1 MFRLRVAAA
10 YLLLSIGCYSASA
23 AQTLLYLNSQPGDYI
38 GQGIQQ
44 TLTPADGTFS
54 VQTSSNG
61 GLQVAFNTPN
71 YSSWWYLNFGP
82 PTRSKL
88 TKSVY
93 EGAQRFA
100 FHSPTKPGIDVY
112 GNGRG
117 CNVDVG
123 RFLVSQLTFATDGSV
138 QSLAID
144 FEQHC
149 EGMVPALYG
158 SVRINSTVT
167 LVPRVSVADATALKG
182 NVGTNGANIIVS
194 LSMPSTQPVSVQYS
208 TKDGTA
214 LQGRDYVASTGTVQ
228 FQPGITSRPI
238 TIPVVGDRLARGNK
252 LFHVALTAPNGAP
265 IGDANDNVKIFDPN
279 AAMKV
284 LAMYGEPGDYISPGV
299 FLATI
304 ADGVFTP
311 TRNYDN
317 GVSIAL
323 SAGDM
328 WQMDFAAPNNATIV
342 KGAYDNAQRFPFQ
355 SPAVPG
361 LSVYGAGRGC
371 NTLTG
376 RFVVSQV
383 GYNTVTGA
391 VQQFSADFE
400 QHCEGGIP
408 GLFGS
413 IRWNTKMRQFSVS
426 DAAID
431 TVNSTATFTVTVNPA
446 SSNSVS
452 VDFATLDGTAVS
464 SIDYVSTS
472 QTVSFAPGQT
482 QQTITV
488 PLLTSNAGGKQFF
501 GLLTAPSGAPVWIK
515 QGVAT
520 F

>member
-1 MFRLRVAAA
+1 MFRFRVAAVC
-10 YLLLSIGCYSASA
+10 LVLFFGCFRAQA
-23 AQTLLYLNSQPGDYI
+23 AQTVLYLNSQPGDYI

-54 VQTSSNG
+54 VQASSNG
-61 GLQVAFNTPN
+61 GLQVAFYTAN

-82 PTRSKL
+82 PTGSKL

-93 EGAQRFA
+93 EGAQRSA

-117 CNVDVG
+117 CNVIVG

-182 NVGTNGANIIVS
+182 NVGTNGASIILS
-194 LSMPSTQPVSVQYS
+194 LSIPSTQPVSVQYS
-208 TKDGTA
+208 TTDGTA
-214 LQGRDYVASTGTVQ
+214 LQGRDYLASTGTVQ
-228 FQPGITSRPI
+228 FQPGTTSRAI
-238 TIPVVGDRLARGNK
+238 TIPVIGDRLARGNK
-252 LFHVALTAPNGAP
+252 IFHVALTAPNGAP
-265 IGDANDNVKIFDPN
+265 MGDAKDSVKILDPN
-279 AAMKV
+279 IAMKV

-328 WQMDFAAPNNATIV
+328 WQVDLAAPNNATIV

-355 SPAVPG
+355 TPPAPG

-376 RFVVSQV
+376 RFVVNQV
-383 GYNTVTGA
+383 GYNSVTGA
-391 VQQFSADFE
+391 VQQFSAEFE
-400 QHCEGGIP
+400 QHCGGAVP

-413 IRWNTKMRQFSVS
+413 IRWNTKIRQFSIT
-426 DAAID
+426 DATVD
-431 TVNSTATFTVTVNPA
+431 TVNSTATFTVTLNPA
-446 SSNSVS
+446 TSNSVS
-452 VDFATLDGTAVS
+452 VKFATFDGSAVS
-464 SIDYVSTS
+464 SIDYVNTS

-482 QQTITV
+482 QQTVTV

-501 GLLTAPSGAPVWIK
+501 GVLTAPSGAPVWIK
-515 QGVAT
+515 EGAAT